1 MRYLESL
8 RKKLRFQSQEMAAN
22 LEVSKQFYSSVEKG
36 KYKINVDMLQ
46 ELKKLCDKYGEKFEF
61 EKIIKNKEV

>member
-22 LEVSKQFYSSVEKG
+22 LKVSKQFYSSVEKG
-36 KYKINVDMLQ
+36 KYKINTDML
-46 ELKKLCDKYGEKFEF
+46 LGIKKLCDKYGEKFEF
-61 EKIIKNKEV
+61 EKIIENKEV

>member
-22 LEVSKQFYSSVEKG
+22 LKVSKQFYSSVEKG
-36 KYKINVDMLQ
+36 KYTINVDM
-46 ELKKLCDKYGEKFEF
+46 F
-61 EKIIKNKEV
+61 

>member
-22 LEVSKQFYSSVEKG
+22 LKVSKQFYSSVEKG
-36 KYKINVDMLQ
+36 KYTINVDMLL
-46 ELKKLCDKYGEKFEF
+46 ELKKLCDKYNEPFEF
-61 EKIIKNKEV
+61 EKIIENKEV